1 MLRRRL
7 FSAAMASVMALSSI
21 AVVAQAEETKMVVTK
36 DQLKE
41 LITVTYGDA
50 WRADEL
56 SNYGSV
62 SQTAMLDAL
71 EAADAILEDAD
82 AKNDD
87 YTVAYMMVEAVAKR
101 LVIHTAEELQALLD
115 ECYPILETNNIYNE
129 ELMDQIYTPD
139 SFGALEDAVGDAEG
153 FVTSTSSA
161 DITEQY
167 ELLAAAKAA
176 LVKNAVVSKTMFR
189 NVLKQ
194 YDEIIDDQF
203 AYDGWR
209 RGTYGWVDVPNF
221 WTIFNQGVGTA
232 SFGHFYNYILGA
244 KDQITAAYDAIDAIK
259 GLTKTTDA
267 DIYAGYVM
275 AQEAVAVYN
284 GWTVDTVNTATKS
297 GLKSLMNK
305 YHGQL
310 VHEYCATSAA
320 DLLDAIAAA
329 VQADSVVAYTGE
341 VATEDNLWYTEGY
354 TEGGFVSGG
363 AVLGSTDKVVKAE
376 AVIKILQNK
385 TSGSEINKDL
395 KAVYVPV
402 TEDGYYDASRSV
414 VTTADAKTA
423 DGGKFQTIS
432 LNSKFD
438 IAKLIEVTAADC
450 VGGDVAAL
458 DNDTLDHSD
467 EGLQWG
473 AAPVV
478 GVGNVGTWDNSVML
492 STAMAIAEDY
502 LTGDKDIIKANTDVL
517 DIDDTGVIAED
528 PAATS
533 KEYQLVYRY
542 LYYALTEKYEGSI
555 AAGCAHTRADVKA
568 LISDAWDLIEETGD
582 AAIFNEANV
591 ALVDAREDA
600 MKWVAQAN
608 SDKLY
613 KENTAGTDAD
623 DVEYAASDAAYHALE
638 GVYSHLKA
646 EYDALAYSFGDIY
659 EALAETAEKIDD
671 GELEATDD
679 LLKAMDDVAYALSR
693 IDPITKTVEGD
704 DYDDNAAFDVDRIFN
719 ENNRVITH
727 TGDGQNILTI
737 ADELGVASAKVTT
750 KDGANPTHAALAN
763 AYAAMNAA
771 IAAQAEPDV
780 VAGDANGDGAVTP
793 ADAAAILKYNVGL
806 AEVDEKAAD
815 YNADGAVTPADAAA
829 ILKYCVQ

>member
-1 MLRRRL
+1 MLRRRI
-7 FSAAMASVMALSSI
+7 FSSAMASVMALSSI
-21 AVVAQAEETKMVVTK
+21 AVVAQAEETTNKVVTK

-101 LVIHTAEELQALLD
+101 LVIHTAAELQALLD
-115 ECYPILETNNIYNE
+115 ECYPILATNNIYNE
-129 ELMDQIYTPD
+129 ELMDQIYTAD

-167 ELLAAAKAA
+167 ELLAAAKGA

-203 AYDGWR
+203 AYDSWR
-209 RGTYGWVDVPNF
+209 RGSYGWVDVPNF
-221 WTIFNQGVGTA
+221 WTIFDQGVGTA

-244 KDQITAAYDAIDAIK
+244 KEEITAAYDAIDAIK

-267 DIYAGYVM
+267 DIYDGYVM

-297 GLKSLMNK
+297 GLKALMNK

-310 VHEYCATSAA
+310 VHEYCATSTA
-320 DLLDAIAAA
+320 DLLAAITAA
-329 VQADSVVAYTGE
+329 VDADSVLAHTGA
-341 VATEDNLWYTEGY
+341 VATEDNVWYTEGY

-363 AVLGSTDKVVKAE
+363 ALLGSTDKVVKAE
-376 AVIKILQNK
+376 AVIKILQK
-385 TSGSEINKDL
+385 TDAINSGV
-395 KAVYVPV
+395 KAIYVPV
-402 TEDGYYDASRSV
+402 TEDGFYDASRNIV
-414 VTTADAKTA
+414 KTVEDKKL

-432 LNSKFD
+432 FNSKFD

-473 AAPVV
+473 AAPVA
-478 GVGNVGTWDNSVML
+478 GIGNEGTWDNSVKL

-542 LYYALTEKYEGSI
+542 LYYALTEKYEGSVS
-555 AAGCAHTRADVKA
+555 AGCAHTRADVKA
-568 LISDAWDLIEETGD
+568 LIADAWDLIEETGD

-600 MKWVAQAN
+600 MKWVSQAN

-613 KENTAGTDAD
+613 KENTPGTDAD
-623 DVEYAASDAAYHALE
+623 GVTYDPSDVAYHALE

-659 EALAETAEKIDD
+659 DALAETAEKIDD
-671 GELEATDD
+671 GDLEATDD
-679 LLKAMDDVAYALSR
+679 LLKAMDDVAYALST

-704 DYDDNAAFDVDRIFN
+704 DYEDNAAFDVDRIFN

-737 ADELGVASAKVTT
+737 ADELGVGSAKVTT
-750 KDGANPTHAALAN
+750 KDGANPTHAALAT
-763 AYAAMNAA
+763 AFAALNAA
-771 IAAQAEPDV
+771 IAAQAEADV
-780 VAGDANGDGAVTP
+780 VVGDANGDGTVTP
-793 ADAAAILKYNVGL
+793 ADAAAILKFNVGL
-806 AEVDEKAAD
+806 SEVDEAAAD
-815 YNADGAVTPADAAA
+815 YNGDGAVTPADAAA